1 MAFWK
6 VLVSM
11 ESASLLL
18 TVNRYMSMSQL
29 SGESQLSV
37 KAWLLSIQA
46 FFLMGPKS
54 KLSIA
59 SCNASKFPVPVPL
72 SAVNDDE
79 DGRHRQS
86 DVGRIL
92 QRVAWK

>member
-1 MAFWK
+1 MFMAFWK

-37 KAWLLSIQA
+37 KAWWLLSIQA

-59 SCNASKFPVPVPL
+59 SCNALKFPVPVPL
-72 SAVNDDE
+72 SAVNDDKDE
-79 DGRHRQS
+79 GIVNQTLVEFYR
-86 DVGRIL
+86 G
-92 QRVAWK
+92 